1 MEKLISEF
9 SVGLFFWQTI
19 LFVALILLLR
29 KYAWKPILS
38 AVEEREKNISEAVEQ
53 AQRAREE
60 MARLKS
66 SNEDLLKQAREER
79 DNILKEAN
87 QVKEQIISEAKN
99 KAKEEAEK
107 IIAASR
113 LVIQNEKMAALTE
126 LKNQVAVL
134 SIEIAEKI
142 LRNEL
147 SKDDKQKQLANT
159 LADEINLN

>member
-19 LFVALILLLR
+19 LFIALILLLR
-29 KYAWKPILS
+29 KFAWKPILS
-38 AVEEREKNISEAVEQ
+38 AVEEREKNISEAIEQ

-79 DNILKEAN
+79 DNILKEAT
-87 QVKEQIISEAKN
+87 QVKEQIIAEAKN

-107 IIAASR
+107 ILTASR
-113 LVIQNEKMAALTE
+113 LAIHNEKMAALTE

-147 SKDDKQKQLANT
+147 SKDDKQKQLANA